1 MIPLVKVYS
10 MVAVQTSSVLLGTD
24 SGHILVYDGYSRKKS
39 HQFSPLHDPVL
50 SLQFFKYV
58 ANLRCSIPLANFCL
72 TDVRLW
78 DPIHCMLDWPTVSW
92 PSMMTISFL

>member
-1 MIPLVKVYS
+1 METFKLFHQLPLSISFPLSPSHPLSLPLFQGFMIPLVKVYS
-10 MVAVQTSSVLLGTD
+10 MVAVQSSHVLLGTD

-58 ANLRCSIPLANFCL
+58 YVL
-72 TDVRLW
+72 
-78 DPIHCMLDWPTVSW
+78 PIIYWN
-92 PSMMTISFL
+92 